1 MFDCRCLILGILDD
15 GWEGLSAAG
24 RERLAASRVVI
35 GARRTLDLVA
45 PYLGSDVELRDMDG
59 ALGKT
64 PEWVRA
70 ALGDQLP
77 VTLLA
82 TGDPLCHGIARFLI
96 DKLGT
101 TKVEVLPAPSTIALA
116 CARLAKTWQ
125 DAAIRS
131 CHGADAGEWFDGATP
146 EHGLYGLVRAVA
158 EHARVATFTSPA
170 NSPDRI
176 ARALLAAGYGDD
188 VRISVA
194 ARLCLPDEAVF
205 ADLTLAEAAARRF
218 PDPNV
223 VVIDRIENPGTGPT
237 LLEVSDLPP
246 PFPLFGL
253 EDADYVQRQP
263 EKGLITKLEAR
274 AVSLAKLGLR
284 ADSVVWDIG
293 AGSGSVGLEASR
305 VARLGHVWAIEKN
318 TGDAANAR
326 ENARRLRAT
335 NYTLAEGKAPDGLDA
350 WPAPDAVFIGGS
362 GGELASLIRLCLDR
376 LRPRGR
382 LVMNFVTIENL
393 ATATAAL
400 AAAGVQWDV
409 TMLSAARS
417 QPILDMHRLA
427 AQNPVWIVTAVKNNP
442 SQAENNNE

>member
-1 MFDCRCLILGILDD
+1 MSAPRCLILGILDD

-24 RERLAASRVVI
+24 RARLAASRIVI

-45 PYLGSDVELRDMDG
+45 PHLGADVELRDMDG

-70 ALGDQLP
+70 ALADRLP

-82 TGDPLCHGIARFLI
+82 TGDPLCHGIARFLV
-96 DKLGT
+96 DKLGAE
-101 TKVEVLPAPSTIALA
+101 KIEVQPAPSTVALA
-116 CARLAKTWQ
+116 CARLNKTWQ

-146 EHGLYGLVRAVA
+146 GHGLYGIVRAVA
-158 EHARVATFTSPA
+158 EHARVASFTSPA
-170 NSPDRI
+170 NSPDRV
-176 ARALLAAGYGDD
+176 ARALLAAGYGTD

-194 ARLCLPDEAVF
+194 ARLCLPDEAIF
-205 ADLTLAEAAARRF
+205 ADLTLEDAAAREF
-218 PDPNV
+218 PDPNI
-223 VVIDRIENPGTGPT
+223 VVIDRAAVPSPRAVFGFED
-237 LLEVSDLPP
+237 SD
-246 PFPLFGL
+246 F
-253 EDADYVQRQP
+253 VQRQP

-284 ADSVVWDIG
+284 ADSLVWDIG

-305 VARLGHVWAIEKN
+305 IARLGHVWAIEKN
-318 TGDAANAR
+318 IGDAANAR
-326 ENARRLRAT
+326 ENAKRLQAT
-335 NYTLAEGKAPDGLDA
+335 NYTLVEGKAPDGLDA
-350 WPAPDAVFIGGS
+350 WPDPDAVFIGGS
-362 GGELASLIRLCLDR
+362 GGELAGLIELILARLK
-376 LRPRGR
+376 PAGR

-400 AAAGVQWDV
+400 AAAGAQWDV

-427 AQNPVWIVTAVKNNP
+427 AQNPVWIVTAYKNTP
-442 SQAENNNE
+442 QAENNNE